1 MGRIAIFLLVPVGV
15 SPDKGDLAQAV
26 DALRRLHVHI
36 ALVARAPSLTAFFAH
51 AAPGGVLVLS
61 ALGTEVLRRGLIDVE
76 VAILGAQL
84 ALARASLAVAEVAG
98 VALRQSV

>member
-1 MGRIAIFLLVPVGV
+1 MGRIAIFLLVTVGV
-15 SPDKGDLAQAV
+15 GPDKGDLAQAV
-26 DALRRLHVHI
+26 DALLCLQVHI
-36 ALVARAPSLTAFFAH
+36 ALVARTLPLTAFFAH

>member
-1 MGRIAIFLLVPVGV
+1 M
-15 SPDKGDLAQAV
+15 
-26 DALRRLHVHI
+26 
-36 ALVARAPSLTAFFAH
+36 
-51 AAPGGVLVLS
+51 LS

>member
-1 MGRIAIFLLVPVGV
+1 M
-15 SPDKGDLAQAV
+15 
-26 DALRRLHVHI
+26 
-36 ALVARAPSLTAFFAH
+36 
-51 AAPGGVLVLS
+51 LS

-98 VALRQSV
+98 VALRQSVRVPSTHRDTLYSQVHKVL